1 LQIKLNIVYKL
12 IGYLVI
18 VSLLPLLI
26 FTFIS
31 YEVVRDTILELT
43 SQDSVQLVNNQRDYL
58 QQQVIQQIDNLA
70 GRIVGNEAISS
81 ILFKAV
87 NQTSEERSTYD
98 ELAAQEEIRT
108 SLTLFSNLKGI
119 VSIDIFTPNGHRV
132 YVGDTLSVAPVDD
145 KVRDA
150 MLQAA
155 LADSNPV
162 HWLGVVNNLNTE
174 SPSVKVLSAIKIFR
188 RFVAEKQ
195 ATVVTGMV
203 IINYSTDVLYD
214 HYSHIKLGLHS
225 NLFIL
230 DALGRMIYS
239 LDQSQIGQQ
248 ASDTLLQGLKSAN
261 GSGLVTFNGVESL
274 VSKAKLEQ
282 GSWEVV
288 GVIPKETLLAPMHR
302 LTQVLLIL
310 IVLSFVVIFF
320 ASQFFRRTMVLPVQA
335 I

>member
-1 LQIKLNIVYKL
+1 MQIKLNIVYKL

-119 VSIDIFTPNGHRV
+119 VSIDIFTPNGHRF

-230 DALGRMIYS
+230 DALAPVTDEALKHIIRLKLGKIQKRIMETHKIALTFDEQLIDQVALRCTEVESGARNVDNILTNTLLPEVSRQILGRMAER
-239 LDQSQIGQQ
+239 Q
-248 ASDTLLQGLKSAN
+248 K
-261 GSGLVTFNGVESL
+261 
-274 VSKAKLEQ
+274 
-282 GSWEVV
+282 
-288 GVIPKETLLAPMHR
+288 LAPIH
-302 LTQVLLIL
+302 VSIGADGA
-310 IVLSFVVIFF
+310 FVYN
-320 ASQFFRRTMVLPVQA
+320 
-335 I
+335 